1 MTLIF
6 WRFFLTT
13 HHFSCKILKVGFL
26 RFAVSLCCSQN
37 DLKIEIEETIMAIL
51 LGLDIG
57 DTRIGVAISDALGVA
72 AHPLCTLTRKNRQV
86 DLIVISDL
94 VSIHEVECVVI
105 GLPISLDGSLG
116 TQAETVQK
124 FAKRL
129 ESVLDVPIAFQD
141 ERFTTAEAEEILR
154 ELGKDAREQKGI
166 IDEVAAVLILRDY
179 MNRCQETASPASVE
193 NV

>member
-1 MTLIF
+1 
-6 WRFFLTT
+6 
-13 HHFSCKILKVGFL
+13 
-26 RFAVSLCCSQN
+26 
-37 DLKIEIEETIMAIL
+37 MAIL

-57 DTRIGVAISDALGVA
+57 DTRIGVAISDELGVA

-116 TQAETVQK
+116 AQAEKVQN

-129 ESVLDVPIAFQD
+129 EGVLDIPIAFQD

-166 IDEVAAVLILRDY
+166 IDEVAAVLILKDY
-179 MNRCQETASPASVE
+179 MNRCQGDASPTSVE
-193 NV
+193 SL

>member
-1 MTLIF
+1 M
-6 WRFFLTT
+6 
-13 HHFSCKILKVGFL
+13 G
-26 RFAVSLCCSQN
+26 
-37 DLKIEIEETIMAIL
+37 IL

-129 ESVLDVPIAFQD
+129 EGVLDVPIAFQD

-193 NV
+193 NA

>member
-1 MTLIF
+1 
-6 WRFFLTT
+6 
-13 HHFSCKILKVGFL
+13 
-26 RFAVSLCCSQN
+26 
-37 DLKIEIEETIMAIL
+37 MAIL

-57 DTRIGVAISDALGVA
+57 DTRIGVAISDELGVA

-116 TQAETVQK
+116 PQAEKVQK

-129 ESVLDVPIAFQD
+129 EGVLDIPIAFQD

-166 IDEVAAVLILRDY
+166 VDEVAAVLILKDY
-179 MNRCQETASPASVE
+179 MNRCQEDASPTPLERS
-193 NV
+193 

>member
-1 MTLIF
+1 
-6 WRFFLTT
+6 
-13 HHFSCKILKVGFL
+13 
-26 RFAVSLCCSQN
+26 
-37 DLKIEIEETIMAIL
+37 MAIL

-57 DTRIGVAISDALGVA
+57 DTRIGVAISDALGIA

-129 ESVLDVPIAFQD
+129 EGVLDVPIAFQD

-154 ELGKDAREQKGI
+154 ELGKDTREQKGI
-166 IDEVAAVLILRDY
+166 IDEVAAVLILKDY
-179 MNRCQETASPASVE
+179 MNRCQESASPASVE
-193 NV
+193 NF

>member
-1 MTLIF
+1 
-6 WRFFLTT
+6 
-13 HHFSCKILKVGFL
+13 
-26 RFAVSLCCSQN
+26 
-37 DLKIEIEETIMAIL
+37 MAIL

-57 DTRIGVAISDALGVA
+57 DTRIGVAISDELGVA

-94 VSIHEVECVVI
+94 ISIHEVERVII

-116 TQAETVQK
+116 TQAEKVQK

-129 ESVLDVPIAFQD
+129 GHVIDVPIDFQD

-154 ELGKDAREQKGI
+154 ELGKDAREQKGL
-166 IDEVAAVLILRDY
+166 IDEVAAVLILKDY
-179 MNRCQETASPASVE
+179 LNCNPEIASSAR
-193 NV
+193 

>member
-1 MTLIF
+1 M
-6 WRFFLTT
+6 
-13 HHFSCKILKVGFL
+13 G
-26 RFAVSLCCSQN
+26 
-37 DLKIEIEETIMAIL
+37 IL

-57 DTRIGVAISDALGVA
+57 DTRIGVAISDELGVA

-116 TQAETVQK
+116 TQAKAVQK

-129 ESVLDVPIAFQD
+129 EGVLDVPIAFQD
-141 ERFTTAEAEEILR
+141 ERFTTAEAEAILR

-179 MNRCQETASPASVE
+179 MNRCQETASPGSVE

>member
-1 MTLIF
+1 
-6 WRFFLTT
+6 
-13 HHFSCKILKVGFL
+13 
-26 RFAVSLCCSQN
+26 
-37 DLKIEIEETIMAIL
+37 MAIL

-57 DTRIGVAISDALGVA
+57 DTRIGVAISDELGVA

-116 TQAETVQK
+116 PQAEKVQN

-129 ESVLDVPIAFQD
+129 EGVLDIPIAFQD

-166 IDEVAAVLILRDY
+166 IDEVAAVLILKDY
-179 MNRCQETASPASVE
+179 MNRCQETASPASVKD
-193 NV
+193 V

>member
-1 MTLIF
+1 
-6 WRFFLTT
+6 
-13 HHFSCKILKVGFL
+13 
-26 RFAVSLCCSQN
+26 
-37 DLKIEIEETIMAIL
+37 MAIL

-94 VSIHEVECVVI
+94 ISIHEVECVVI

-116 TQAETVQK
+116 PQAEAVQK

-129 ESVLDVPIAFQD
+129 EGVLDVPIAFQD

-166 IDEVAAVLILRDY
+166 IDEVAAVLILKDY
-179 MNRCQETASPASVE
+179 MNRCQETGSPVPVE

>member
-1 MTLIF
+1 
-6 WRFFLTT
+6 
-13 HHFSCKILKVGFL
+13 
-26 RFAVSLCCSQN
+26 
-37 DLKIEIEETIMAIL
+37 MAIL

-57 DTRIGVAISDALGVA
+57 DTRIGVAISDELGVA

-116 TQAETVQK
+116 TQAEKVQN

-129 ESVLDVPIAFQD
+129 EGVLDIPIAFQD

-166 IDEVAAVLILRDY
+166 IDEVAAVLILKDY
-179 MNRCQETASPASVE
+179 MSRCQEDASPTSVE
-193 NV
+193 SV

>member
-1 MTLIF
+1 
-6 WRFFLTT
+6 
-13 HHFSCKILKVGFL
+13 
-26 RFAVSLCCSQN
+26 
-37 DLKIEIEETIMAIL
+37 MAIL

-94 VSIHEVECVVI
+94 ISIHEVECVVI

-116 TQAETVQK
+116 PQAEAVQK

-129 ESVLDVPIAFQD
+129 EGVLDVPIAFQD

-166 IDEVAAVLILRDY
+166 IDEVAAVLILKDY
-179 MNRCQETASPASVE
+179 MNRCQETGSPAPVE